1 MIDTLIRFGRKIIP
15 AKFFATVQ
23 PLYHYLLALVG
34 TLIYR
39 FPSRKINVV
48 AVTGTK
54 GKTSTIELINSVLE
68 EAGCKTALASTL
80 RFKIGNHSEP
90 NLYKMT
96 TPGRFFMQRF
106 LRRAVRESCEW
117 IVIEMTSEAIKLYR
131 HKFIDLDALIFTN
144 IAPEHIESHGSYEKY
159 LAAKLKLR
167 GALNRSPKKNKAVIT
182 NVDDREGIKF
192 LEVKNASHFPFSLEK
207 AEPYETKSDGVLLT
221 FLGKTISSPLR
232 GIFNIYNILAAA
244 TFAKSQ
250 NIPVEIIK
258 KGIEKVKVIKGRVE
272 YINKGQNFTVIVDY
286 AHTPDSL
293 EALYKTFAPRS
304 ASGSISKK
312 KLICVL
318 GNTGG
323 GRDKWKRPEMGKIA
337 DTYCDEI
344 ILTNEDPYDENPRE
358 ILAGMEKGFSTHKPE
373 IILDRREAI
382 SSALKLAR
390 EENTLNTPASEAEA
404 GVSGTRNQNVVVL
417 ITGKGTDP
425 YIMGQNGSK
434 IPWDDATVVREELKK
449 LTR

>member
-1 MIDTLIRFGRKIIP
+1 MESVFRTFKKYIP
-15 AKFFATVQ
+15 NWLFKATQ
-23 PLYHYLLALVG
+23 PIYHYFLALLG
-34 TLIYR
+34 AIIYR
-39 FPSRKINVV
+39 FPSRKIRVV

-68 EAGCKTALASTL
+68 EAGYNTALASTL
-80 RFKIGNHSEP
+80 RFKIGSHSEP

-96 TPGRFFMQRF
+96 TPGRFFMQKF
-106 LRRAVRESCEW
+106 LRQAVRERCEW

-131 HKFIDLDALIFTN
+131 HKFINLNAVVFTN
-144 IAPEHIESHGSYEKY
+144 ISPEHIESHGSYEKY
-159 LAAKLKLR
+159 LDAKLKLR
-167 GALNRSPKKNKAVIT
+167 DALEQSPKKDIAIIA

-192 LEVKNASHFPFSLEK
+192 LEVKNARRFPFSLEK
-207 AEPYETKSDGVLLT
+207 VEPYEAKDSGVLLT

-258 KGIEKVKVIKGRVE
+258 KGIEEVKIIKGRVE
-272 YINKGQNFTVIVDY
+272 YIHEGQNFTVIVDY
-286 AHTPDSL
+286 AHTSDSL
-293 EALYKTFAPRS
+293 TALYETFRPTRQTY
-304 ASGSISKK
+304 GPISQK

-344 ILTNEDPYDENPRE
+344 ILTNEDPYDEDPRE
-358 ILAGMEKGFSTHKPE
+358 ILADMEKGFSKHKPE

-382 SSALKLAR
+382 AAALGKAAA
-390 EENTLNTPASEAEA
+390 NSI
-404 GVSGTRNQNVVVL
+404 VL

-425 YIMGQNGSK
+425 FIMGPNGSK
-434 IPWDDATVVREELKK
+434 ILWDDANMVREELKK